1 MSNFQVK
8 GRRICQ
14 TRLVNPAASSVNS
27 GDAYVLVT
35 PKEIFN
41 WIGEF
46 ANVIEKARSAEIAL
60 HIFQVRRLPVRERT
74 GCAYTESMRKDQ
86 FYKTFYGFL

>member
-1 MSNFQVK
+1 LYNFQVK

-60 HIFQVRRLPVRERT
+60 HIFQVRRLPVWERT
-74 GCAYTESMRKDQ
+74 GCAFAESMRNSRLGRGLTHKH
-86 FYKTFYGFL
+86 